1 MLKRDVV
8 RRLAELHP
16 QLGLHGAEKAYQA
29 ITQRICQALQDGD
42 RVELRDFGAFSA
54 IARSSRQAR
63 NPRTGTAIE
72 VAGKLFVQFRTG
84 RSIRKRLNAGKS

>member
-16 QLGLHGAEKAYQA
+16 QLGLYGVEKAYQT
-29 ITQRICQALQDGD
+29 IIQRVCQALQDGD
-42 RVELRDFGAFSA
+42 RVELRDFGTFSA

-63 NPRTGTAIE
+63 NPRTGRAVE
-72 VAGKLFVQFRTG
+72 VPSKLFVEFRTG
-84 RSIRKRLNAGKS
+84 RSIRKRLNAGEG